1 MTTKKQSEPSIRRLY
16 KSRQERI
23 ISGVCG
29 GIAEYF
35 GIDVVIVRI
44 ACVLSVFLHGIG
56 LLAYLLAVF
65 VVPSAPEVQTEL
77 NASTK
82 KNSQPPNNIPS
93 EPSAHST
100 KNTTYYIGIFLVGLG
115 VLLLLK
121 DWTRDWIDL
130 IQFRWN
136 LDWTWRLLWP
146 LLLVV
151 FGSLYLAGAIRNKPG
166 VKSSRKGRTLY
177 RSQKSKV
184 LAGVCGGI
192 AEYFQIDA
200 AFVRI
205 ALIIVALTTS
215 VMFWIVAYAFSAM
228 LIHVQNG
235 EEAVVE
241 PK

>member
-1 MTTKKQSEPSIRRLY
+1 MTPRKQPEPSIRRLY
-16 KSRQERI
+16 KSQRDRMI
-23 ISGVCG
+23 AGVCG

-35 GIDVVIVRI
+35 AIDVVIVRI

-65 VVPSAPEVQTEL
+65 VVPSVPKEPAISTDQSPKQTKT
-77 NASTK
+77 STT
-82 KNSQPPNNIPS
+82 SPS
-93 EPSAHST
+93 DRSGHST

-151 FGSLYLAGAIRNKPG
+151 FGSLYLADAIRKRPESG
-166 VKSSRKGRTLY
+166 KGRKGKTLN
-177 RSQKSKV
+177 RSRKSKV
-184 LAGVCGGI
+184 IAGVCGGI

-205 ALIIVALTTS
+205 ALAIIALTTS
-215 VMFWIVAYAFSAM
+215 VIFWIVAYAFSAM
-228 LIHVQNG
+228 LLHVQNG
-235 EEAVVE
+235 DETVIETE
-241 PK
+241 